1 MLKMI
6 RPDTSIR
13 IVTKNSFTK
22 DKDADGFQVDNWEAI
37 GNTDLLCEWQN
48 KFGVEVYK
56 AAAIKA
62 SEPATLKMWFMPGVT
77 AACRVVRV
85 ADGAVFEIIGV
96 DDVMNRHQ
104 QLQLEVK
111 RYVSG

>member
-1 MLKMI
+1 MLNII
-6 RPDTSIR
+6 RPDTAIR
-13 IVTKNSFTK
+13 IVIKNGTT
-22 DKDADGFQVDNWEAI
+22 KDADGFQVDNWEDICNADI
-37 GNTDLLCEWQN
+37 LCEWQN

-62 SEPATLKMWFMPGVT
+62 REPASLKLWYIPGVT
-77 AACRVVRV
+77 QACRVIRLE
-85 ADGAVFEIIGV
+85 DEAVFEIIGV
-96 DDVMNRHQ
+96 DDIMNRHQ